1 MGWEDRISGAAYT
14 SPSGD
19 RLSFDYENVSKEID
33 IKGSAFEFPDVNGTY
48 IQPGGHSGR
57 RYPLRLFFWGDN
69 YDQKVATFEKMLL
82 QPGIGKLD
90 HPVYGS
96 VDVVPFGMIK
106 RRDDLKT
113 AANQAILELT
123 FWETLDLIFPS
134 IQNDGVAEILSAIN
148 AFNEED
154 DGKINIKTAVE
165 TASFKSS
172 YQSFLKNAKGGLQ
185 EVADARA
192 DVQKQFEAVNKSI
205 NDGINILIA
214 KPALLLFQTKTMIQ
228 IPARSSVSISARLE
242 AYKNMGAALIN
253 EEEPLTKGNDSRH
266 ENNYATKDIFVT
278 TATTG
283 SIVSVV
289 NNEFTTKVEAI
300 EAAEEITNQL
310 SAAVV
315 WRDNNLKSLGIIDT
329 GGSYQKLQK
338 AAALTIGYLVQLSFN
353 LKQER
358 RIILDRDRTIIDLVA
373 ELYGS
378 IDEQLD
384 FFINSNNLT
393 GSEIKEVPKGRE
405 IVYYL

>member
-253 EEEPLTKGNDSRH
+253 EEEPLSKGNDSRH
-266 ENNYATKDIFVT
+266 ENKYATKDIFVT